1 MKRVTATMLE
11 AFRRYKDNEYM
22 SFDDMVA
29 AIKGTTEV
37 NDAMLLGTAVH
48 EVLENYTGYQEQPD
62 GSTSLVSNPLNDS
75 SPHLVHM
82 STLGLGHNIDMA
94 SIAEHHKWLDS
105 GWLREVETAKG
116 LDISGEILH
125 LKCKADAVA
134 GTTVVDH
141 KVTTKPIN
149 DAMIQR
155 YQDSMQWRAYLFAF
169 GASQFMY
176 NILQMENNDG
186 VWFVKANEQAYM
198 SDYPTMGLDVVDMV
212 HELYEFTK
220 KHKLTD
226 YLVKEAT

>member
-1 MKRVTATMLE
+1 MKRVTAMMLE

-37 NDAMLLGTAVH
+37 NEAMKLGTAVH
-48 EVLENYTGYQEQPD
+48 EVLEHYPD
-62 GSTSLVSNPLNDS
+62 GYVMHNVFKSPVYITSL
-75 SPHLVHM
+75 
-82 STLGLGHNIDMA
+82 GFNIEMQ
-94 SIAEHHKWLDS
+94 SISESAIWLTDI
-105 GWLREVETAKG
+105 WLREVPTEKG
-116 LDISGEILH
+116 IAMADGTVLY

-226 YLVKEAT
+226 YLIKEAS

>member
-1 MKRVTATMLE
+1 MRRVTATMLE

-22 SFDDMVA
+22 SFFDMVA
-29 AIKGTTEV
+29 SIKGTTEE
-37 NDAMLLGTAVH
+37 NDAMRLGTAVH
-48 EVLENYTGYQEQPD
+48 EVLEHYPYGNAKYDWFTRLNYVDTR
-62 GSTSLVSNPLNDS
+62 
-75 SPHLVHM
+75 
-82 STLGLGHNIDMA
+82 GHNIGTA
-94 SIAEHHKWLDS
+94 GIAQHHEWLDDS
-105 GWLREVETAKG
+105 WLREVPTEKG
-116 LDISGEILH
+116 IAMADGTVLY

-176 NILQMENNDG
+176 NILQMENEDG
-186 VWFVKANEQAYM
+186 VWYVKANEQAYM

-226 YLVKEAT
+226 YLIKEPA